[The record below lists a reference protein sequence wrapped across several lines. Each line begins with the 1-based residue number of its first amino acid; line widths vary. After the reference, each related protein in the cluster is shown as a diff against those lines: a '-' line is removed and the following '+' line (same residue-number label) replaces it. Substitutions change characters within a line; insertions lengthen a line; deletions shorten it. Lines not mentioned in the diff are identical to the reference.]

1 MKKFLT
7 VLLVIAVMFTFSF
20 SSAFATLS
28 SDETDA
34 LNQYKAEQAQNY
46 YSTIEK
52 AGENYLNGLTFDAK
66 GNLVT
71 SDGGTGLISKDVVK
85 AAVADAVDDAK
96 TAFGQ
101 AVSQITPSDIIN
113 TNSAIL
119 AALQQAYLNV
129 VNEKLTDEYV
139 LGATTGGN
147 PAVDYSK
154 VIKKQ
159 FKIDKDATT
168 AALAAYDLSKYSD
181 NIKDY
186 AIAVDIS
193 EKPYSTATYTYGDAT
208 GLTADASLTAKEF
221 VNKIV
226 STQTLEVTRAT
237 ESTDGIKAV
246 RKAAQIADEL
256 INGHKITTSESYYVE
271 AVKTLDDL
279 KADTSLESTK
289 ANAIAQIK
297 AALAS
302 KKIEMANKIQDG
314 IDALNKYATLSD
326 SNKALLEDL
335 NEDKANLDENF
346 ANEEAYYTA
355 KVNYQETTATV
366 KSYLQTVLSEV
377 AGYANA
383 SDGKVAATTEN
394 IFKFADTVADTVK
407 KLEADAALLAQQK
420 DVNGQLYYDKAV
432 LDANLAD
439 AIKAVYMDGKSYDQ
453 AYAMLSGGNEATVI
467 NAKID
472 YINFITG
479 ETTSLQPKD
488 SKGKTVTEKW
498 NKATANSVDGA
509 KGNVAVLKSGIAS
522 ATGYA
527 VAPEKMYDKV
537 QKDALKTLVADT
549 KKAIEDAKTVG
560 EIEKIFAEA
569 NDKYEEIATTKDHK
583 DAWAAS
589 GKVGLAYTKAD
600 YDKELKAYADYFVA
614 KVDSSAYPMAVNSSA
629 KVLEEV
635 AYPIVYKA
643 YTADELADKVA
654 EAKAAIDSILTKDA
668 LKAKKA
674 EVEAAI
680 KALPG
685 TIALTDKDAIT
696 AAADALDDYNDIPGS
711 SDNPVTN
718 TGVLTAA
725 EKAYEKLAAKELDDA
740 YKALNAKKDITV
752 ADKEAIEALRALY
765 DAHDDFVTN
774 YNNKTNTATTTEN
787 GVKALEKKLSDA
799 KVAAAKE
806 LMIKL
811 PANPTT
817 KDKAQVEAARA
828 AYDAL
833 TLEEKAQVVNT
844 LAYKNLIDAE
854 EALGLSKTS
863 DVEALKITAKS
874 TAKKGSI
881 TVKWTVKGDKS
892 GVEAYEI
899 WKSTK
904 KNAGFKKAF
913 TTTKQTYKNTKGLKK
928 GTRYY
933 YKVRAIAHVDGKKVA
948 SDWSNKAIRKAK

>member
-20 SSAFATLS
+20 GSAFATLS
-28 SDETDA
+28 SDEVDA

-52 AGENYLNGLTFDAK
+52 AGENYLNSLTFDAK
-66 GNLVT
+66 GNLVRT
-71 SDGGTGLISKDVVK
+71 DDAVSGLISKDVVK
-85 AAVADAVDDAK
+85 AAVADAVDEAK
-96 TAFGQ
+96 IAFGQ
-101 AVSQITPSDIIN
+101 AVSQITPSDSIN

-119 AALQQAYLNV
+119 AELQQAYLNV
-129 VNEKLTDEYV
+129 VSAKLDDENV
-139 LGATTGGN
+139 LGADL
-147 PAVDYSK
+147 AK
-154 VIKKQ
+154 VVKKQ
-159 FKIDKDATT
+159 FKLDKDAAV
-168 AALAAYDLSKYSD
+168 AALGAYDLSKYSD

-186 AIAVDIS
+186 AIAVDVAAS
-193 EKPYSTATYTYGDAT
+193 PYTGAGYTYGDAT
-208 GLTADASLTAKEF
+208 GLTANTSVTAKEF

-226 STQTLEVTRAT
+226 STQTLAVTAAEET
-237 ESTDGIKAV
+237 VAGIKAV

-256 INGHKITTSESYYVE
+256 INGHKITTSEPYYIE

-279 KADTSLESTK
+279 KADTSLDSAK
-289 ANAIAQIK
+289 ANAIAQIN

-302 KKIEMANKIQDG
+302 KKIAMANKIQDG
-314 IDALNKYATLSD
+314 IDELSKYANLSD
-326 SNKALLEDL
+326 SNKTLLEDL
-335 NEDKANLDENF
+335 NEDKAGLDENF
-346 ANEEAYYTA
+346 ANELTFYTA
-355 KVNYQETTATV
+355 KVNYQETTAAV
-366 KSYLQTVLSEV
+366 KSYLQAVLSEI
-377 AGYANA
+377 ATYGNMTN
-383 SDGKVAATTEN
+383 GKVDATTEN
-394 IFKFADTVADTVK
+394 IFKYADNAVDTVK
-407 KLEADAALLAQQK
+407 KLEADAALLALQK

-439 AIKAVYMDGKSYDQ
+439 AIKAVYMEGKSYTD
-453 AYAMLSGGNEATVI
+453 AYAMLSGGNEAAVI
-467 NAKID
+467 NAKIA
-472 YINFITG
+472 YTNFITG
-479 ETTSLQPKD
+479 EATSLQPKD

-498 NKATANSVDGA
+498 NKATAASVDAA
-509 KGNVAVLKSGIAS
+509 KGNVSVMKSGTKGT
-522 ATGYA
+522 TGYA
-527 VAPEKMYDKV
+527 VAPKKMYDKA
-537 QKDALKTLVADT
+537 QKEALKTLVADT
-549 KKAIEDAKTVG
+549 KKAIADAKTVG

-589 GKVGLAYTKAD
+589 GKVGLAYAKAE
-600 YDKELKAYADYFVA
+600 YDKELLAYAQYFVN
-614 KVDSSAYPMAVNSSA
+614 KVDSSAYPAAVNSAA
-629 KVLEEV
+629 KVLDEV

-643 YTADELADKVA
+643 YTVDELADKVA
-654 EAKAAIDSILTKDA
+654 EAKAAIDNILTKDA
-668 LKAKKA
+668 IKAKKA

-685 TIALTDKDAIT
+685 TVALTDKDAIT

-711 SDNPVTN
+711 QENPVTN

-725 EKAYEKLAAKELDDA
+725 EKAYEKLAAKELDNA

-765 DAHDDFVTN
+765 DAHDDFVSD
-774 YNNKTNTATTTEN
+774 YNNGTNTATTTEA

-811 PANPTT
+811 PANPTA

-828 AYDAL
+828 AYEAL

-854 EALGLSKTS
+854 EALGLNVATS
-863 DVEALKITAKS
+863 VKELKITARS
-874 TAKKGSI
+874 SAKKGSI
-881 TVKWTVKGDKS
+881 TVKWTVKGDAS
-892 GVEAYEI
+892 AADGYQV

-904 KNAGFKKAF
+904 QSKGYKKAI
-913 TTTKQTYKNTKGLKK
+913 TTTKKSYKNTKGLKK

-933 YKVRAIAHVDGKKVA
+933 YKVRAYKVVDGKNVY
-948 SDWSNKAIRKAK
+948 SDWSNKAYRVAK